1 MTTEMNRRPGDPGLR
16 VLGLTTV
23 GAFAMAALVTLAA
36 WIVGGDGAVG
46 GAAAGSFSLAVVM
59 SFGTF
64 VVHSVAAAMPSLSLL
79 IALMTYALQIVMIG
93 AFFLVLK
100 RSDALGTTVDGTWLV
115 VGVVVGSL
123 TWSAGQIWL
132 SARARIPM
140 YDLPAPG
147 VSQTQEPGV

>member
-16 VLGLTTV
+16 VLGLTTAAAF
-23 GAFAMAALVTLAA
+23 GAAGLVTLLA
-36 WIVGGDGAVG
+36 WAVGGTDAVG
-46 GAAAGSFSLAVVM
+46 GAAAGAFALAVVM

-64 VVHSVAAAMPSLSLL
+64 VVHSAAAAMPGLSLL

-100 RSDALGTTVDGTWLV
+100 RSGALGDTVDGTWLV

-123 TWSAGQIWL
+123 TWSASQIWL

-140 YDLPAPG
+140 YDLPAAG
-147 VSQTQEPGV
+147 ASQTQEPGA

>member
-23 GAFAMAALVTLAA
+23 GAFVVAALVTFLA
-36 WIVGGDGAVG
+36 WLVGGTGAVG
-46 GAAAGSFSLAVVM
+46 GAAAGAFSLAVVM

-64 VVHSVAAAMPSLSLL
+64 VVHTVAAAIPSLSLL
-79 IALMTYALQIVMIG
+79 VAMMTYALQIVMVG
-93 AFFLVLK
+93 AFFLALK

-123 TWSAGQIWL
+123 SWSANQIWL

-140 YDLPAPG
+140 YDLPVTG
-147 VSQTQEPGV
+147 SSQTQEPSA